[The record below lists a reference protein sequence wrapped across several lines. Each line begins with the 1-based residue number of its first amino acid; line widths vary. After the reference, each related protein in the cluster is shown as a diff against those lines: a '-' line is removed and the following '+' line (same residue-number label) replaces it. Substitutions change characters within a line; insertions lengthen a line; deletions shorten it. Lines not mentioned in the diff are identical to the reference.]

1 MSQLK
6 NKIKTKKSKI
16 KHIKPTDKKKQ
27 IEETNKSE
35 KPQSRNSMFEEA
47 KPLKNTNI
55 SKNKQKKILTKNPL

>member
-6 NKIKTKKSKI
+6 NKNKTKKSKI

-47 KPLKNTNI
+47 
-55 SKNKQKKILTKNPL
+55 NP